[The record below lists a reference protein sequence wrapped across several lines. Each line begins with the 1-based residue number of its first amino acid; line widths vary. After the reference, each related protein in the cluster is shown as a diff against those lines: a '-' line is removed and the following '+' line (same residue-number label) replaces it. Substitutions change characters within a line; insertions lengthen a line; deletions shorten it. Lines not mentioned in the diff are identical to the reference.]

1 MKTINLILI
10 LVIFGFVLSFLI
22 VQFFKWFYKV
32 QVKVEKSKF
41 IQDFALLRV
50 CIQYSDINVKSFYFI
65 QSHFNEIELN
75 PEKDVVKLYKLRKEF
90 EYKYADYFKA
100 ELEVISEILN

>member
-1 MKTINLILI
+1 METI
-10 LVIFGFVLSFLI
+10 LVLIILAFVLSFLI
-22 VQFFKWFYKV
+22 IQFLKWFYKV

-50 CIQYSDINVKSFYFI
+50 CIQYSDVNEQSFYFI

-75 PEKDVVKLYKLRKEF
+75 PEKDALKLHKLRKEF
-90 EYKYADYFKA
+90 EFRFDIYFKEF
-100 ELEVISEILN
+100 ELKSELSN

>member
-41 IQDFALLRV
+41 IQDFALLKICV
-50 CIQYSDINVKSFYFI
+50 ECSDVNKSSFYFI

-75 PEKDVVKLYKLRKEF
+75 PEKDALKLHKLKKDFESKFAKYFDELDVKS
-90 EYKYADYFKA
+90 
-100 ELEVISEILN
+100 ELLN